1 MTEQKAISVD
11 PSTLPPRDRYK
22 LLTGL
27 VIPRP
32 IAFVTSLSREG
43 IVNAAPFSFF
53 NLISDTPPVCVLGI
67 DPKPAGGPKDTV
79 ANVLAGRDYVVNLV
93 DEALGPKMN
102 LCATDFPGGISE
114 PDAVGLAL
122 TSGEQVKVPRL
133 VDAPVSLECRL
144 RQAIELDEHHYVLLG
159 DILHLHVRPGLVD
172 PSNLRTDLTVY
183 RPLARLSG
191 NQYASLGPTLVHER
205 LNYAQWQAKKA
216 AE

>member
-1 MTEQKAISVD
+1 MTEQKAVSVD

-27 VIPRP
+27 IIPRP
-32 IAFVTSLSREG
+32 IAFVTSVSREG
-43 IVNAAPFSFF
+43 VANAAPFSFF
-53 NLISDTPPVCVLGI
+53 NLVSDTPPVCVLGI
-67 DPKPAGGPKDTV
+67 DPKSSGGPKDTV
-79 ANVLAGRDYVVNLV
+79 TNVIASKEYVVNLV

-102 LCATDFPGGISE
+102 LCATDFPAGISE

-122 TSGEQVKVPRL
+122 APGATVKVPRL

-144 RQAIELDEHHYVLLG
+144 REKVELDLHHYVLLG
-159 DILHLHVRPGLVD
+159 DILHIHVRPGLVD
-172 PSNLRTDLTVY
+172 PASLRTDLSVY

-191 NQYASLGPTLVHER
+191 NQYASLGPLIVHER
-205 LNYAQWQAKKA
+205 LSYVQWQAKKA